1 MASSSPSAPL
11 PDAEPAVAPAA
22 PPLLGGSPVG
32 TTLQRLTDMRE
43 LFRLAF
49 ERHASDIHLTEH
61 APPLLRI
68 HGDLQPTAM
77 MPLTRAETK
86 RLIYSIL
93 TDQQRAQ
100 FERDLE
106 LDMSID
112 VEGLGRFRVNV
123 HLQRGSVEAALR
135 LVASRIP
142 SLQELG
148 LPAIAAELARKPNGL
163 VLVTGPT
170 GSGKTT
176 TLAAMVNLI
185 NHERSH
191 HIILIEDPI
200 EYVHTNVRSII
211 KQREVYSDTKSF
223 ANALMRALR
232 QDPNIVV
239 VGEMRDLDTIS
250 TTLTAAETGH
260 LVLATLHTSDAAQTI
275 DRILDVFPS
284 HRQEEVKVQLADC
297 LQGVVSQRLL
307 PRCDRP
313 GRVLAYE
320 VMVATSAVRNL
331 IRMHATEQIP
341 TALQTGATHGMIT
354 MDACLKQLYESH
366 LISKETAITHMR
378 HAEEFQLHGT
388 AAVSPPRPFGL
399 R

>member
-32 TTLQRLTDMRE
+32 TKLQRLTDMRE

-260 LVLATLHTSDAAQTI
+260 LVLATLHTSDTMQTVN
-275 DRILDVFPS
+275 RIVDVFPAS
-284 HRQEEVKVQLADC
+284 QQNQVRVQLS
-297 LQGVVSQRLL
+297 LELLGVVSQQLIPKADGR
-307 PRCDRP
+307 
-313 GRVLAYE
+313 GRVLATE
-320 VMVATSAVRNL
+320 FLMVNHAVRSL
-331 IRMHATEQIP
+331 IREQKIHQIYSVI
-341 TALQTGATHGMIT
+341 QTGQKEGMRT
-354 MDACLKQLYESH
+354 MNQTLYE
-366 LISKETAITHMR
+366 LYTQRVITLENALGRSGDPDDLMR
-378 HAEEFQLHGT
+378 LMN
-388 AAVSPPRPFGL
+388 R
-399 R
+399 

>member
-1 MASSSPSAPL
+1 MSSSPSAPL
-11 PDAEPAVAPAA
+11 PDAEPAAA
-22 PPLLGGSPVG
+22 LPSPDLLGVVPVG
-32 TTLQRLTDMRE
+32 TKLQRLTDMRE

-77 MPLTRAETK
+77 IPLTRADTK

-93 TDQQRAQ
+93 TDQQRVQ

-354 MDACLKQLYESH
+354 MDACLKQLYESN